1 MKPTATLNAKIKLCG
16 VAVFLLLV
24 ACLQP
29 VGLANSRQADSI
41 WNETKWPFLMDQWG
55 EGRSFQCKAA
65 DCGAELNLYIRAKI
79 GFCSGTTGVADDN
92 ELERLSDFDFMKGQA
107 TALGGGHEIDIAGM
121 KGRLRA
127 YAIGGPILQTYAFSV
142 AFNKNSD
149 ALVATITLKGTS
161 GRHGADH
168 NAISEWGNNSEL
180 GELVRL
186 DYTMHENRQ
195 VRLFRARPN
204 RDSGGH

>member
-1 MKPTATLNAKIKLCG
+1 MELQFSFCLWRIFN
-16 VAVFLLLV
+16 LLV
-24 ACLQP
+24 ARIRTKQ
-29 VGLANSRQADSI
+29 NSI

-79 GFCSGTTGVADDN
+79 GFCSSTTGVADDN

-107 TALGGGHEIDIAGM
+107 TALGGGHEIDVAGM

-127 YAIGGPILQTYAFSV
+127 YAIGGPILQTFAFSV

-149 ALVATITLKGTS
+149 ALVATITLKGPPAAMEPIIMQFLNGEIIQNWVTRTLGLYNAREPS
-161 GRHGADH
+161 GSV
-168 NAISEWGNNSEL
+168 I
-180 GELVRL
+180 
-186 DYTMHENRQ
+186 
-195 VRLFRARPN
+195 
-204 RDSGGH
+204 

>member
-1 MKPTATLNAKIKLCG
+1 MKLAAALNAEIKLCG

-24 ACLQP
+24 AYLQS
-29 VGLANSRQADSI
+29 VGLAHSDQADSI

-79 GFCSGTTGVADDN
+79 GFCSSTTGVADDN

-107 TALGGGHEIDIAGM
+107 TALGSGHEIDIAGM

-127 YAIGGPILQTYAFSV
+127 YATAGPILSQTYAFSV
-142 AFNKNSD
+142 AFNNNSD
-149 ALVATITLKGTS
+149 ALVATVTLKG
-161 GRHGADH
+161 GPPA
-168 NAISEWGNNSEL
+168 AMEPVII
-180 GELVRL
+180 
-186 DYTMHENRQ
+186 Q
-195 VRLFRARPN
+195 F
-204 RDSGGH
+204 

>member
-1 MKPTATLNAKIKLCG
+1 MKLAAALNAKIILG

-29 VGLANSRQADSI
+29 VGLAHADQADSI

-65 DCGAELNLYIRAKI
+65 DCGLELNLYIRAKI
-79 GFCSGTTGVADDN
+79 GFCSSTTGVADDN

-107 TALGGGHEIDIAGM
+107 TGLGSGHEVDIAGM

-127 YAIGGPILQTYAFSV
+127 YAIGGPILLQTHAFSV
-142 AFNKNSD
+142 AFNNNSD
-149 ALVATITLKGTS
+149 ALVVTVTLKGGPPAAMEPVIIQFLNGKTIQ
-161 GRHGADH
+161 R
-168 NAISEWGNNSEL
+168 WVTRTL
-180 GELVRL
+180 GL
-186 DYTMHENRQ
+186 
-195 VRLFRARPN
+195 
-204 RDSGGH
+204 